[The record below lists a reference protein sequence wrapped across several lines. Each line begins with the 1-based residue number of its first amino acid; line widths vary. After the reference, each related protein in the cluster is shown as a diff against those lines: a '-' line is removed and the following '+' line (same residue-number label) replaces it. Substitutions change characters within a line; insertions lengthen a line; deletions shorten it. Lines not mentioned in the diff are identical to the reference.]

1 MTKICKQC
9 LLTKNMMG
17 VVLGADGIC
26 ALCRQWAGRDVDRLE
41 RERAARERDLE
52 QTLLGRGAGEYDCI
66 LSFSGGKDSC
76 YLLYKLVKEYKLRVL
91 AYTSDFDI
99 PPNTWDNI
107 RRTIKQLGVDHHVHT
122 PSKEFYRRFIR
133 HLLKNQ
139 TVRGAVHT
147 VCYFWLDIREGDILR
162 LAMEKNIPLIVTG
175 YSPGQPDPER
185 MFYEMAPERVAKQDW
200 TPHELFDNGVFN
212 DSERNLFWNPAD
224 YGPQAKFPRVIAP
237 FHAWEY
243 HQADVMEKVVTL
255 GLAKS
260 KWYANPVLSNFTLNW
275 LLMYSDLD
283 KLGYNPYKPEFSQL
297 VREGKAGRT
306 QWRMLFSFMDWMI
319 RKKVLLG
326 RHVDSSLAWLDLRP
340 EELKMKRTKAMA
352 SGRRSHSVA

>member
-1 MTKICKQC
+1 MTKICKKC
-9 LLTKNMMG
+9 LLTKNMKG
-17 VVLGADGIC
+17 VSFDADGVC
-26 ALCRQWAGRDVDRLE
+26 ELCRQWESRDVGQLE
-41 RERAARERDLE
+41 RDRARREADLE
-52 QTLLGRGAGEYDCI
+52 HTLRTRGEGDYDCI

-76 YLLYKLVKEYKLRVL
+76 YLLYKLVKQYKLRVL

-162 LAMEKNIPLIVTG
+162 LAMEKKIPLIITG

-185 MFYEMAPERVAKQDW
+185 MLYEMTQERIKQDW
-200 TPHELFDNGVFN
+200 TPHELFDNGLLKEE
-212 DSERNLFWNPAD
+212 ERALFWNPAH
-224 YGPQAKFPRVIAP
+224 YGPQAVFPRVIAP

-243 HQADVMEKVVTL
+243 HQADVMEKVVAL

-319 RKKVLLG
+319 RNKVLLG
-326 RHVDSSLAWLDLRP
+326 RHVDSSLAWLGIRP
-340 EELKMKRTKAMA
+340 EEMKMKRTKVMDTRRRDQRMA
-352 SGRRSHSVA
+352 